1 MTDFSLKILVLRK
14 NNKGANNDT
23 CLFFKIKGR
32 GWKHTLFCNVSF
44 LSLSWNNLFE
54 KEYF

>member
-32 GWKHTLFCNVSF
+32 G
-44 LSLSWNNLFE
+44 
-54 KEYF
+54 